1 MQRGGGAAGEAVSLL
16 DRREQGG
23 KRNWDAILEPC
34 KHKLMNDNSS
44 LIEGTEAIFPPP
56 TLDAANGV
64 FRGSHGDG
72 REQALEASRPEPES
86 DHRLHTLPMARATIW
101 MNLLGEYL

>member
-1 MQRGGGAAGEAVSLL
+1 MDIRSRNSRTQRGGGAAGEAVSPL

-23 KRNWDAILEPC
+23 KRNRDAILEPC

-44 LIEGTEAIFPPP
+44 LIEGTEAIFPPL

-72 REQALEASRPEPES
+72 HEQALEAS
-86 DHRLHTLPMARATIW
+86 
-101 MNLLGEYL
+101 

>member
-1 MQRGGGAAGEAVSLL
+1 MDIRSRNSRTQRGGGAAGEAVSPL

-23 KRNWDAILEPC
+23 KRNRDAILEPC

-44 LIEGTEAIFPPP
+44 LIEGTEAIFPPL

-72 REQALEASRPEPES
+72 REQALEAS
-86 DHRLHTLPMARATIW
+86 
-101 MNLLGEYL
+101 